1 MSKNYLNSIE
11 PRILFLTST
20 ILLSTIGLLMVFSSS
35 SIIAMENHADSF
47 FYLKRQSLFLFIG
60 LIIMIICSR
69 LNTNVLSKNHKFF
82 YIIGVILLLLVLV
95 PILGRKSGGATRWI
109 QFLSF
114 SIQPI
119 EIAKYMLLIFIAQH
133 LNIKN
138 TRIKEF
144 KIGVVST
151 FLPCL
156 PYIFLL
162 LLQPDFGNTVLICL
176 TVFSMIILSGAKIS
190 HILSIFFVLL
200 SSFLSLIYIAPYRMK
215 RVMSFLNPYDD
226 PQGTGYQII
235 QSFVSFAKGKLF
247 GVGLGNSSQKLFFL
261 PQGYNDFIFSIIA
274 EELGFLGSMIIIILF
289 GILIWSGFKML
300 ERAKDLFSR
309 NLISGII
316 ILTSLQIIINISV
329 TIGLMPTKGVPLPL
343 ISYGGSSLIFT
354 LFAFLPIVCFNLGIN
369 LLRTSLFNS
378 LRIPI
383 LLLGLFL

>member
-1 MSKNYLNSIE
+1 LIHIPKEERPSKSMLKNYLDSIE
-11 PRILFLTST
+11 PRILFLIST

-60 LIIMIICSR
+60 LIVMIICSK
-69 LNTNVLSKNHKFF
+69 LNTNFLSKNYKFF
-82 YIIGVILLLLVLV
+82 YIIGIILLLLVLI
-95 PILGRKSGGATRWI
+95 PMLGRKSGGATRWI

-138 TRIKEF
+138 TRIREF

-156 PYIFLL
+156 PYILL
-162 LLQPDFGNTVLICL
+162 LLMQPDFGNTVLICI

-200 SSFLSLIYIAPYRMK
+200 SSFLSLIYVAPYRMK

-235 QSFVSFAKGKLF
+235 QSFVSFAKGKFF

-289 GILIWSGFKML
+289 GILIFSGFKML

-329 TIGLMPTKGVPLPL
+329 TVGLMPTKGVPLPL

-354 LFAFLPIVCFNLGIN
+354 LFAFGL
-369 LLRTSLFNS
+369 
-378 LRIPI
+378 I
-383 LLLGLFL
+383 LALDKRKN

>member
-1 MSKNYLNSIE
+1 MLKNYLDSIE
-11 PRILFLTST
+11 PRILFLIST

-60 LIIMIICSR
+60 LIVMIICSK
-69 LNTNVLSKNHKFF
+69 LNTNFLSKNYKFF
-82 YIIGVILLLLVLV
+82 YIIGIILLLLVLI
-95 PILGRKSGGATRWI
+95 PMLGRKSGGATRWI

-138 TRIKEF
+138 ARIREF

-156 PYIFLL
+156 PYILL
-162 LLQPDFGNTVLICL
+162 LLIQPDFGNTVLICI

-200 SSFLSLIYIAPYRMK
+200 SSFLSLIYVAPYRMK

-235 QSFVSFAKGKLF
+235 QSFVSFAKGKFF

-274 EELGFLGSMIIIILF
+274 EELGFLGSMVIIILF
-289 GILIWSGFKML
+289 GILIFSGFRML

-329 TIGLMPTKGVPLPL
+329 TVGLMPTKGVPLPL

-354 LFAFLPIVCFNLGIN
+354 LFAFGL
-369 LLRTSLFNS
+369 
-378 LRIPI
+378 I
-383 LLLGLFL
+383 LALDKRRN

>member
-1 MSKNYLNSIE
+1 MTHIPKEERPSKSMLKNYLDSIE
-11 PRILFLTST
+11 PRILFLIST

-60 LIIMIICSR
+60 LIVMIICSK
-69 LNTNVLSKNHKFF
+69 LNTNFLSKNYKFF
-82 YIIGVILLLLVLV
+82 YIIGIILLLLVLI
-95 PILGRKSGGATRWI
+95 PMLGRKSGGATRWI

-138 TRIKEF
+138 ARIREF

-156 PYIFLL
+156 PYILL
-162 LLQPDFGNTVLICL
+162 LLIQPDFGNTVLICI

-235 QSFVSFAKGKLF
+235 QSFVSFAKGKFF

-274 EELGFLGSMIIIILF
+274 EELGFLGSMVIIILF
-289 GILIWSGFKML
+289 GILIFSGFRML

-329 TIGLMPTKGVPLPL
+329 TVGLMPTKGVPLPL

-354 LFAFLPIVCFNLGIN
+354 LFAFGL
-369 LLRTSLFNS
+369 
-378 LRIPI
+378 I
-383 LLLGLFL
+383 LALDKRRN

>member
-1 MSKNYLNSIE
+1 MIHIPKEERPSKSMLKNYLDSIE
-11 PRILFLTST
+11 PRILFLIST

-60 LIIMIICSR
+60 LIVMIICSK
-69 LNTNVLSKNHKFF
+69 LNTNFLSKNYKFF
-82 YIIGVILLLLVLV
+82 YIIGIILLLLVLI
-95 PILGRKSGGATRWI
+95 PMLGRKSGGATRWI

-138 TRIKEF
+138 ARIREF

-156 PYIFLL
+156 PYILL
-162 LLQPDFGNTVLICL
+162 LLMQPDFGNTVLICI

-200 SSFLSLIYIAPYRMK
+200 SSFLSLIYVAPYRMK
-215 RVMSFLNPYDD
+215 RVMSFLDPYDD

-235 QSFVSFAKGKLF
+235 QSFVSFAKGKFF

-274 EELGFLGSMIIIILF
+274 EELGFLGSMVIIILF
-289 GILIWSGFKML
+289 GILIFSGFRML

-329 TIGLMPTKGVPLPL
+329 TVGLMPTKGVPLPL

-354 LFAFLPIVCFNLGIN
+354 LFAFGL
-369 LLRTSLFNS
+369 
-378 LRIPI
+378 I
-383 LLLGLFL
+383 LALDKRRN

>member
-1 MSKNYLNSIE
+1 LIHIPKEERPSKSMLKNYLDSIE
-11 PRILFLTST
+11 PRILFLIST

-35 SIIAMENHADSF
+35 SIIAMEDHADSF

-60 LIIMIICSR
+60 LIVMIICSK
-69 LNTNVLSKNHKFF
+69 LNTNFLSKNYKFF
-82 YIIGVILLLLVLV
+82 YIIGIILLLLVLI
-95 PILGRKSGGATRWI
+95 PMLGRKSGGATRWI

-138 TRIKEF
+138 ARIREF

-156 PYIFLL
+156 PYILL
-162 LLQPDFGNTVLICL
+162 LLIQPDFGNTVLICI

-200 SSFLSLIYIAPYRMK
+200 SSFLSLIYVAPYRMK

-235 QSFVSFAKGKLF
+235 QSFVSFAKGKFF

-289 GILIWSGFKML
+289 GILIFSGFKML

-329 TIGLMPTKGVPLPL
+329 TVGLMPTKGVPLPL

-354 LFAFLPIVCFNLGIN
+354 LFAFGL
-369 LLRTSLFNS
+369 
-378 LRIPI
+378 I
-383 LLLGLFL
+383 LALDKRKN

>member
-1 MSKNYLNSIE
+1 MTHIPKEERPSKSMLKNYLDSIE
-11 PRILFLTST
+11 PRILFLIST

-60 LIIMIICSR
+60 LIVMIICSK
-69 LNTNVLSKNHKFF
+69 LNTNFLSKNYKFF
-82 YIIGVILLLLVLV
+82 YIIGIILLLLVLI
-95 PILGRKSGGATRWI
+95 PMLGRKSGGATRWI

-138 TRIKEF
+138 ARIREF

-156 PYIFLL
+156 PYILL
-162 LLQPDFGNTVLICL
+162 LLIQPDFGNTVLICI

-235 QSFVSFAKGKLF
+235 QSFVSFAKGKFF

-289 GILIWSGFKML
+289 GILIFSGFRML

-329 TIGLMPTKGVPLPL
+329 TVGLMPTKGVPLPL

-354 LFAFLPIVCFNLGIN
+354 LFAFGL
-369 LLRTSLFNS
+369 
-378 LRIPI
+378 I
-383 LLLGLFL
+383 LALDKRRN

>member
-1 MSKNYLNSIE
+1 MTHIPKEERPSKSMLKNYLDSIE
-11 PRILFLTST
+11 PRILFLIST

-60 LIIMIICSR
+60 LIVMIICSK
-69 LNTNVLSKNHKFF
+69 LNTNFLSKNYKFF
-82 YIIGVILLLLVLV
+82 YIIGIILLLLVLI
-95 PILGRKSGGATRWI
+95 PMLGRKSGGATRWI

-138 TRIKEF
+138 ARIREF

-156 PYIFLL
+156 PYILL
-162 LLQPDFGNTVLICL
+162 LLMQPDFGNTVLICI

-200 SSFLSLIYIAPYRMK
+200 SSFLSLIYVAPYRMK

-235 QSFVSFAKGKLF
+235 QSFVSFAKGKFF

-289 GILIWSGFKML
+289 GILIFSGFRML

-329 TIGLMPTKGVPLPL
+329 TVGLMPTKGVPLPL

-354 LFAFLPIVCFNLGIN
+354 LFAF
-369 LLRTSLFNS
+369 
-378 LRIPI
+378 
-383 LLLGLFL
+383 GLMLALDKRRN

>member
-1 MSKNYLNSIE
+1 MTHIPKEERPSKSMLKNYLDSIE
-11 PRILFLTST
+11 PRILFLIST

-60 LIIMIICSR
+60 LIVMIICSK
-69 LNTNVLSKNHKFF
+69 LNTNFLSKNYKFF
-82 YIIGVILLLLVLV
+82 YIIGIILLLLVLI
-95 PILGRKSGGATRWI
+95 PMLGRKSGGATRWI

-138 TRIKEF
+138 ARIREF

-156 PYIFLL
+156 PYILL
-162 LLQPDFGNTVLICL
+162 LLIQPDFGNTVLICI

-200 SSFLSLIYIAPYRMK
+200 SSFLSLIYVAPYRMK

-235 QSFVSFAKGKLF
+235 QSFVSFAKGKFF

-274 EELGFLGSMIIIILF
+274 EELGFLGSIVIIILF
-289 GILIWSGFKML
+289 GILIFSGFRML

-354 LFAFLPIVCFNLGIN
+354 LFAFGL
-369 LLRTSLFNS
+369 
-378 LRIPI
+378 I
-383 LLLGLFL
+383 LALDKRRN

>member
-1 MSKNYLNSIE
+1 MNLVHLQKEERPSRNMSKNYLNSIE

-354 LFAFLPIVCFNLGIN
+354 LFAFGL
-369 LLRTSLFNS
+369 
-378 LRIPI
+378 I
-383 LLLGLFL
+383 LALDKRKN

>member
-1 MSKNYLNSIE
+1 MTHIPKEERPSKSMLKNYLDSIE
-11 PRILFLTST
+11 PRILFLIST

-60 LIIMIICSR
+60 LIVMIICSK
-69 LNTNVLSKNHKFF
+69 LNTNFLSKNYKFF
-82 YIIGVILLLLVLV
+82 YIIGIILLLLVLI
-95 PILGRKSGGATRWI
+95 PMLGRKSGGATRWI

-138 TRIKEF
+138 ARIREF

-156 PYIFLL
+156 PYILL
-162 LLQPDFGNTVLICL
+162 LLIQPDFGNTVLICI

-200 SSFLSLIYIAPYRMK
+200 SSFLSLIYVAPYRMK
-215 RVMSFLNPYDD
+215 RVMSFLDPYDD

-235 QSFVSFAKGKLF
+235 QSFVSFAKGKFF

-274 EELGFLGSMIIIILF
+274 EELGFLGSMVIIILF
-289 GILIWSGFKML
+289 GILIFSGFRML

-329 TIGLMPTKGVPLPL
+329 TVGLMPTKGVPLPL

-354 LFAFLPIVCFNLGIN
+354 LFAFGL
-369 LLRTSLFNS
+369 
-378 LRIPI
+378 I
-383 LLLGLFL
+383 LALDKRRN

>member
-1 MSKNYLNSIE
+1 MTHIPKEERPSKSMLKNYLDSIE
-11 PRILFLTST
+11 PRILFLIST

-60 LIIMIICSR
+60 LIVMIICSK
-69 LNTNVLSKNHKFF
+69 LNTNFLSKNYKFF
-82 YIIGVILLLLVLV
+82 YIIGIILLLLVLI
-95 PILGRKSGGATRWI
+95 PMLGRKSGGATRWI

-138 TRIKEF
+138 ARIREF

-156 PYIFLL
+156 PYILL
-162 LLQPDFGNTVLICL
+162 LLIQPDFGNTVLICI

-200 SSFLSLIYIAPYRMK
+200 SSFLSLIYVAPYRMK

-235 QSFVSFAKGKLF
+235 QSFVSFAKGKFF

-274 EELGFLGSMIIIILF
+274 EELGFLGSMVIIILF
-289 GILIWSGFKML
+289 GILIFSGFRML

-329 TIGLMPTKGVPLPL
+329 TVGLMPTKGVPLPL

-354 LFAFLPIVCFNLGIN
+354 LFAFGL
-369 LLRTSLFNS
+369 
-378 LRIPI
+378 I
-383 LLLGLFL
+383 LALDKRRN

>member
-1 MSKNYLNSIE
+1 MTHIPKEERPSKSMLKNYLDSIE
-11 PRILFLTST
+11 PRILFLIST

-60 LIIMIICSR
+60 LIVMIICSK
-69 LNTNVLSKNHKFF
+69 LNTNFLSKNYKFF
-82 YIIGVILLLLVLV
+82 YIIGIILLLLVLI
-95 PILGRKSGGATRWI
+95 PMLGRKSGGATRWI

-138 TRIKEF
+138 ARIREF

-156 PYIFLL
+156 PYILL
-162 LLQPDFGNTVLICL
+162 LLIQPDFGNTVLICI

-200 SSFLSLIYIAPYRMK
+200 SSFLSLIYVAPYRMK

-235 QSFVSFAKGKLF
+235 QSFVSFAKGKFF

-261 PQGYNDFIFSIIA
+261 PQSYNDFIFSIIA
-274 EELGFLGSMIIIILF
+274 EELGFLGSMVIIILF
-289 GILIWSGFKML
+289 GILIFSGFRML

-329 TIGLMPTKGVPLPL
+329 TVGLMPTKGVPLPL

-354 LFAFLPIVCFNLGIN
+354 LFAFGL
-369 LLRTSLFNS
+369 
-378 LRIPI
+378 I
-383 LLLGLFL
+383 LALDKRRN

>member
-1 MSKNYLNSIE
+1 MTPIPKEERPSKSMLKNYLDSIE
-11 PRILFLTST
+11 PRILFLIST

-60 LIIMIICSR
+60 LIVMIICSK
-69 LNTNVLSKNHKFF
+69 LNTNFLSKNYKFF
-82 YIIGVILLLLVLV
+82 YIIGIILLLLVLI
-95 PILGRKSGGATRWI
+95 PMLGRKSGGATRWI

-114 SIQPI
+114 TIQPI

-138 TRIKEF
+138 ARIREF

-156 PYIFLL
+156 PYILL
-162 LLQPDFGNTVLICL
+162 LLIQPDFGNTVLICI

-200 SSFLSLIYIAPYRMK
+200 SSFLSLIYVAPYRMK

-235 QSFVSFAKGKLF
+235 QSFVSFAKGKFF

-289 GILIWSGFKML
+289 GILIFSGFRML

-329 TIGLMPTKGVPLPL
+329 TVGLMPTKGVPLPL

-354 LFAFLPIVCFNLGIN
+354 LFAFGL
-369 LLRTSLFNS
+369 
-378 LRIPI
+378 I
-383 LLLGLFL
+383 LALDKRRN

>member
-1 MSKNYLNSIE
+1 MTHIPKEERPSKSMLKNYLDSIE
-11 PRILFLTST
+11 PRILFLIST
-20 ILLSTIGLLMVFSSS
+20 IILSTIGLLMVFSSS

-60 LIIMIICSR
+60 LIVMIICSK
-69 LNTNVLSKNHKFF
+69 LNTNFLSKNYKFF
-82 YIIGVILLLLVLV
+82 YIIGIILLLLVLI
-95 PILGRKSGGATRWI
+95 PMLGRKSGGATRWI

-138 TRIKEF
+138 ARIREF

-156 PYIFLL
+156 PYILL
-162 LLQPDFGNTVLICL
+162 LLMQPDFGNTVLICI

-190 HILSIFFVLL
+190 HILSISFVLL
-200 SSFLSLIYIAPYRMK
+200 SSFLSLIYVAPYRMK

-235 QSFVSFAKGKLF
+235 QSFVSFAKGKFF

-289 GILIWSGFKML
+289 GILIFSGFKML

-329 TIGLMPTKGVPLPL
+329 TVGLMPTKGVPLPL

-354 LFAFLPIVCFNLGIN
+354 LFAFGL
-369 LLRTSLFNS
+369 
-378 LRIPI
+378 I
-383 LLLGLFL
+383 LALDKRRN

>member
-1 MSKNYLNSIE
+1 MTHIPKEERPSKSMLKNYLDSIE
-11 PRILFLTST
+11 PRILFLIST

-60 LIIMIICSR
+60 LMVMIICSK
-69 LNTNVLSKNHKFF
+69 LNTNFLSKNYKFF
-82 YIIGVILLLLVLV
+82 YIIGIILLLLVLI
-95 PILGRKSGGATRWI
+95 PMLGRKSGGATRWI

-138 TRIKEF
+138 TRIREF

-156 PYIFLL
+156 PYILL
-162 LLQPDFGNTVLICL
+162 LLIQPDFGNTVLICI

-200 SSFLSLIYIAPYRMK
+200 SSFLSLIYVAPYRMK

-235 QSFVSFAKGKLF
+235 QSFVSFAKGKFF

-274 EELGFLGSMIIIILF
+274 EELGFLGSMVIIILF
-289 GILIWSGFKML
+289 GILIFSGFRML

-329 TIGLMPTKGVPLPL
+329 TVGLMPTKGVPLPL

-354 LFAFLPIVCFNLGIN
+354 LFAFGL
-369 LLRTSLFNS
+369 
-378 LRIPI
+378 I
-383 LLLGLFL
+383 LALDKRRN

>member
-1 MSKNYLNSIE
+1 MTHIPKEERPSKSMLKNYLDSIE
-11 PRILFLTST
+11 PRILFLIST

-60 LIIMIICSR
+60 LIVMIICSK
-69 LNTNVLSKNHKFF
+69 LNTNFLSKNYKFF
-82 YIIGVILLLLVLV
+82 YIIGIILLLLVLI
-95 PILGRKSGGATRWI
+95 PMLGRKSGGATRWI

-138 TRIKEF
+138 ARIREF

-156 PYIFLL
+156 PYILL
-162 LLQPDFGNTVLICL
+162 LLMQPDFGNTVLICI

-200 SSFLSLIYIAPYRMK
+200 SSFLSLIYVAPYRMK

-235 QSFVSFAKGKLF
+235 QSFVSFAKGKFF

-274 EELGFLGSMIIIILF
+274 EELGFLGSIVIIILF
-289 GILIWSGFKML
+289 GILIFSGFRML

-329 TIGLMPTKGVPLPL
+329 TVGLMPTKGVPLPL

-354 LFAFLPIVCFNLGIN
+354 LFAFGL
-369 LLRTSLFNS
+369 
-378 LRIPI
+378 I
-383 LLLGLFL
+383 LALDKRRN

>member
-1 MSKNYLNSIE
+1 MIHIPKEERPSKSMLKNYLDSIE
-11 PRILFLTST
+11 PRILFLIST

-60 LIIMIICSR
+60 LIVMIICSK
-69 LNTNVLSKNHKFF
+69 LNTNFLSKNYKFF
-82 YIIGVILLLLVLV
+82 YIIGIILLLLVLI
-95 PILGRKSGGATRWI
+95 PMLGRKSGGATRWI

-138 TRIKEF
+138 TRIREF

-156 PYIFLL
+156 PYILL
-162 LLQPDFGNTVLICL
+162 LLMQPDFGNTVLICI

-200 SSFLSLIYIAPYRMK
+200 SSFLSLIYVAPYRMK

-235 QSFVSFAKGKLF
+235 QSFVSFAKGKFF

-289 GILIWSGFKML
+289 GILIFSGFKML

-329 TIGLMPTKGVPLPL
+329 TVGLMPTKGVPLPL

-354 LFAFLPIVCFNLGIN
+354 LFAFGL
-369 LLRTSLFNS
+369 
-378 LRIPI
+378 I
-383 LLLGLFL
+383 LALDKRKN

>member
-1 MSKNYLNSIE
+1 MTHIPKEERPSKSMLKNYLDSIE
-11 PRILFLTST
+11 PRILFLIST
-20 ILLSTIGLLMVFSSS
+20 IILSTIGLLMVFSSS

-60 LIIMIICSR
+60 LIVMIICSK
-69 LNTNVLSKNHKFF
+69 LNTNFLSKNYKFF
-82 YIIGVILLLLVLV
+82 YIIGIILLLLVLI
-95 PILGRKSGGATRWI
+95 PMLGRKSGGATRWI

-138 TRIKEF
+138 ARIREF

-156 PYIFLL
+156 PYILL
-162 LLQPDFGNTVLICL
+162 LLMQPDFGNTVLICI

-200 SSFLSLIYIAPYRMK
+200 SSFLSLIYVAPYRMK

-235 QSFVSFAKGKLF
+235 QSFVSFAKGKFF

-289 GILIWSGFKML
+289 GILIFSGFRML

-329 TIGLMPTKGVPLPL
+329 TVGLMPTKGVPLPL

-354 LFAFLPIVCFNLGIN
+354 LFAFGL
-369 LLRTSLFNS
+369 
-378 LRIPI
+378 I
-383 LLLGLFL
+383 LALDKRRN

>member
-1 MSKNYLNSIE
+1 MTHIPKEERPSKSMLKNYLDSIE
-11 PRILFLTST
+11 PRILFLIST
-20 ILLSTIGLLMVFSSS
+20 IILSTIGLLMVFSSS

-60 LIIMIICSR
+60 LIVMIICSK
-69 LNTNVLSKNHKFF
+69 LNTNFLSKNYKFF
-82 YIIGVILLLLVLV
+82 YIIGIILLLLVLI
-95 PILGRKSGGATRWI
+95 PMLGRKSGGATRWI

-138 TRIKEF
+138 ARIREF

-156 PYIFLL
+156 PYILL
-162 LLQPDFGNTVLICL
+162 LLMQPDFGNTVLICI
-176 TVFSMIILSGAKIS
+176 TVFSIIILSGAKIS

-200 SSFLSLIYIAPYRMK
+200 SSFLSLIYVAPYRMK

-235 QSFVSFAKGKLF
+235 QSFVSFAKGKFF

-289 GILIWSGFKML
+289 GILIFSGFRML

-329 TIGLMPTKGVPLPL
+329 TVGLMPTKGVPLPL

-354 LFAFLPIVCFNLGIN
+354 LFAFGL
-369 LLRTSLFNS
+369 
-378 LRIPI
+378 I
-383 LLLGLFL
+383 LALDKRRN

>member
-1 MSKNYLNSIE
+1 MLKSYLNSIE
-11 PRILFLTST
+11 PRIIFIIST
-20 ILLSTIGLLMVFSSS
+20 ITLSIIGLLMVFSSS
-35 SIIAMENHADSF
+35 SIVAMENHADSF
-47 FYLKRQSLFLFIG
+47 FYLKRQGLFLLLG
-60 LIIMIICSR
+60 LVIMSVCSSI
-69 LNTNVLSKNHKFF
+69 NTNILAKNYKFF
-82 YIIGVILLLLVLV
+82 YIIGIVLLILVLV

-109 QFLSF
+109 QVFSF
-114 SIQPI
+114 SLQPI

-151 FLPCL
+151 FLPCI
-156 PYIFLL
+156 PYILL
-162 LLQPDFGNTVLICL
+162 LLMQPDFGNTVLICV
-176 TVFSMIILSGAKIS
+176 TIFAMIILSGAKLS
-190 HILSIFFVLL
+190 HIFGIFLVLL

-215 RVMSFLNPYDD
+215 RVMSFLDPYED

-235 QSFVSFAKGKLF
+235 QSFVSFAKGKFF

-274 EELGFLGSMIIIILF
+274 EELGFIGSLLIIILF
-289 GILIWSGFKML
+289 GLLIFSGFKML

-354 LFAFLPIVCFNLGIN
+354 LFAF
-369 LLRTSLFNS
+369 
-378 LRIPI
+378 
-383 LLLGLFL
+383 GLVLALDKRKN

>member
-1 MSKNYLNSIE
+1 
-11 PRILFLTST
+11 
-20 ILLSTIGLLMVFSSS
+20 MVFSSS

-60 LIIMIICSR
+60 LIVMIICSK
-69 LNTNVLSKNHKFF
+69 LNTNFLSKNYKFF
-82 YIIGVILLLLVLV
+82 YIIGIILLLLVLI
-95 PILGRKSGGATRWI
+95 PMLGRKSGGATRWI

-138 TRIKEF
+138 ARIREF

-156 PYIFLL
+156 PYILL
-162 LLQPDFGNTVLICL
+162 LLMQPDFGNTVLICI

-200 SSFLSLIYIAPYRMK
+200 SSFLSLIYVAPYRMK

-235 QSFVSFAKGKLF
+235 QSFVSFAKGKFF

-274 EELGFLGSMIIIILF
+274 EELGFLGSMVIIILF
-289 GILIWSGFKML
+289 GILIFSGFRML

-329 TIGLMPTKGVPLPL
+329 TVGLMPTKGVPLPL

-354 LFAFLPIVCFNLGIN
+354 LFAFGL
-369 LLRTSLFNS
+369 
-378 LRIPI
+378 I
-383 LLLGLFL
+383 LALDKRRN

>member
-1 MSKNYLNSIE
+1 MTHIPKEERPSKSMLKNYLDSIE
-11 PRILFLTST
+11 PRILFLIST

-60 LIIMIICSR
+60 LIVMIICSK
-69 LNTNVLSKNHKFF
+69 LNTNFLSKNYKFF
-82 YIIGVILLLLVLV
+82 YIIGIILLLLVLI
-95 PILGRKSGGATRWI
+95 PMLGRKSGGATRWI

-138 TRIKEF
+138 ARIREF

-156 PYIFLL
+156 PYILL
-162 LLQPDFGNTVLICL
+162 LLIQPDFGNTVLICI

-200 SSFLSLIYIAPYRMK
+200 SSFLSLIYVAPYRMK

-235 QSFVSFAKGKLF
+235 QSFVSFAKGKFF

-274 EELGFLGSMIIIILF
+274 EELGFLGSMIIIFLF
-289 GILIWSGFKML
+289 GILIFSGFKML

-329 TIGLMPTKGVPLPL
+329 TVGLMPTKGVPLPL

-354 LFAFLPIVCFNLGIN
+354 LFAFGL
-369 LLRTSLFNS
+369 
-378 LRIPI
+378 I
-383 LLLGLFL
+383 LALDKRRN

>member
-1 MSKNYLNSIE
+1 MTHIPKEERPSKSMLKNYLDSIE
-11 PRILFLTST
+11 PRILFLIST
-20 ILLSTIGLLMVFSSS
+20 IILSTIGLLMVFSSS

-60 LIIMIICSR
+60 LIVMIICSK
-69 LNTNVLSKNHKFF
+69 LNTNFLSKNYKFF
-82 YIIGVILLLLVLV
+82 YIIGIILLLLVLI
-95 PILGRKSGGATRWI
+95 PMLGRKSGGATRWI

-138 TRIKEF
+138 ARIREF

-156 PYIFLL
+156 PYILL
-162 LLQPDFGNTVLICL
+162 LLMQPDFGNTVLICI

-190 HILSIFFVLL
+190 HILSISFVLL

-235 QSFVSFAKGKLF
+235 QSFVSFAKGKFF

-289 GILIWSGFKML
+289 GILIFSGFRML

-329 TIGLMPTKGVPLPL
+329 TVGLMPTKGVPLPL

-354 LFAFLPIVCFNLGIN
+354 LFAFGL
-369 LLRTSLFNS
+369 
-378 LRIPI
+378 I
-383 LLLGLFL
+383 LALDKRRN